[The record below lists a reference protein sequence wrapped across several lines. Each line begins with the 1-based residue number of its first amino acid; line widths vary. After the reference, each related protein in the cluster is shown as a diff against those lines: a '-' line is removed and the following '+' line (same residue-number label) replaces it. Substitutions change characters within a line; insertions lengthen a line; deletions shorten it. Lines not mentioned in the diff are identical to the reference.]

1 MSPRSSFVSANA
13 GTCLSICLASNS
25 LKAESVVCNPSSETN
40 AAEDPKE
47 ASTYVFVVYTLDTEL
62 SQATAFERGSQWQ
75 KARRSIDVGRQLRT
89 YNAGV
94 CWCERTFHFFVQKH
108 VYCLLQG
115 TIMCELCIT
124 TCNYPLASAAGV
136 DPKSKMRAQVKSQ
149 PRKSK
154 SNELDQSP
162 QDSIL
167 NLDRQNWKHGF
178 GTPNP
183 CP

>member
-1 MSPRSSFVSANA
+1 
-13 GTCLSICLASNS
+13 
-25 LKAESVVCNPSSETN
+25 
-40 AAEDPKE
+40 
-47 ASTYVFVVYTLDTEL
+47 
-62 SQATAFERGSQWQ
+62 
-75 KARRSIDVGRQLRT
+75 
-89 YNAGV
+89 
-94 CWCERTFHFFVQKH
+94 
-108 VYCLLQG
+108 
-115 TIMCELCIT
+115 MCELCIT